1 MNIIVH
7 AVKHC
12 AYLLARHGWMLG
24 LDGSS
29 YPDCL
34 PEIPDV
40 GADALTAA
48 VGGVVALCRPQ
59 RVGPHLGRRLGTLPE
74 RPRLPQLSAL
84 LENDNQ
90 SCTDILIWQ
99 GLVTQTISTA
109 YSGVENMWW

>member
-1 MNIIVH
+1 
-7 AVKHC
+7 
-12 AYLLARHGWMLG
+12 MLG

-40 GADALTAA
+40 VADALTAA

-74 RPRLPQLSAL
+74 RPGLPQLSAL

-90 SCTDILIWQ
+90 SCFHAAGFGDTDYFHWIFRC
-99 GLVTQTISTA
+99 
-109 YSGVENMWW
+109 